1 MQILIG
7 PREEAPDRARA
18 EMGRVMPTGL
28 RRMIF
33 LLLKLLYLFLIAG
46 VLFSGGLYLAQGK
59 LIFLGTRE
67 MDRDPGDAGLAF
79 EEVRLPV
86 AGHETH
92 AWYVPVEN
100 HRGVVLFSHGNAGN
114 LSGRL
119 ESIGLLRSF
128 GFSVLAYDYGG
139 YGFSTGKPSETRCYA
154 DIRAMWDYLINVKQI
169 PPSEIVL
176 FGRSLGAAPTAE
188 LAQSVTPGAV
198 VLESAFLSVPD
209 VATAMPIV
217 GRLTWLIRHRF
228 ENKNKA
234 QNFSSPVFIIH
245 SPNDEV
251 IPYEHGRRL
260 FELAPEPKTFLD
272 IRGDHNLGFVISEPV
287 YRTGWEAFLKSA
299 GFPPIQ

>member
-1 MQILIG
+1 M
-7 PREEAPDRARA
+7 A
-18 EMGRVMPTGL
+18 TGL
-28 RRMIF
+28 RRMI
-33 LLLKLLYLFLIAG
+33 LLLVKLIYLVLIA
-46 VLFSGGLYLAQGK
+46 VALFSAGLYFAQGK

-67 MDRDPGDAGLAF
+67 MNRDPGDAGLAF
-79 EEVRLPV
+79 EEIRLPV
-86 AGHETH
+86 ADFETH
-92 AWYVPVEN
+92 GWYVPLEN

-114 LSGRL
+114 LSGRI

-139 YGFSTGKPSETRCYA
+139 YGYSTGSPSEQRLYA

-209 VATAMPIV
+209 VAKDMPIV
-217 GRLTWLIRHRF
+217 GYLTWLIRHRF
-228 ENKNKA
+228 ENKDKVGKIT
-234 QNFSSPVFIIH
+234 SPLLVVH
-245 SPNDEV
+245 SPDDEV
-251 IPYEHGRRL
+251 IPFAHGQRL
-260 FELAPEPKTFLD
+260 FELAKEPKTFLE

-287 YRTGWEAFLKSA
+287 YRPGWEAFLMSA
-299 GFPPIQ
+299 GFPPIVLGK

>member
-1 MQILIG
+1 M
-7 PREEAPDRARA
+7 A
-18 EMGRVMPTGL
+18 TGF
-28 RRMIF
+28 RRMI
-33 LLLKLLYLFLIAG
+33 LLLVKLVYLALIA
-46 VLFSGGLYLAQGK
+46 VALFSVALYLAQGK
-59 LIFLGTRE
+59 LIFLGARE

-79 EEVRLPV
+79 DDIRLPV
-86 AGHETH
+86 SGYETH
-92 AWYVPVEN
+92 AWYVPLEN

-139 YGFSTGKPSETRCYA
+139 YGYSTGTPSEERCYA
-154 DIRAMWDYLINVKQI
+154 DIRAMWDYLITVKRI
-169 PPSEIVL
+169 PEEQIVL

-209 VATAMPIV
+209 VARKMALV

-228 ENKNKA
+228 ENKNKVA
-234 QNFSSPVFIIH
+234 KITSPVLFIH
-245 SPNDEV
+245 SPDDEV

-260 FELAPEPKTFLD
+260 FELAPEPKTFLE

-287 YRTGWEAFLKSA
+287 YRPGWEAFLVSA
-299 GFPPIQ
+299 GFPAIK

>member
-1 MQILIG
+1 M
-7 PREEAPDRARA
+7 A
-18 EMGRVMPTGL
+18 TGL
-28 RRMIF
+28 RRMI
-33 LLLKLLYLFLIAG
+33 LLLAKLIYLAVIAM
-46 VLFSGGLYLAQGK
+46 VLFSAGLYFAQGR

-67 MDRDPGDAGLAF
+67 MDRDPGDAGLDF
-79 EEVRLPV
+79 EEIRLPV
-86 AGHETH
+86 AGYETH
-92 AWYVPVEN
+92 AWYVPLQN

-119 ESIGLLRSF
+119 ESIGLLRSM

-139 YGFSTGKPSETRCYA
+139 YGFSTGSPSEQRLYA

-209 VATAMPIV
+209 VARNMPIV

-228 ENKNKA
+228 ENKDKVA
-234 QNFSSPVFIIH
+234 KFTSPVLVIH
-245 SPNDEV
+245 SPDDEV
-251 IPYEHGRRL
+251 IPYAHGQRL
-260 FELAPEPKTFLD
+260 FELAREPKTFLE

-287 YRTGWEAFLKSA
+287 YRPGWEAFLVSA
-299 GFPPIQ
+299 GFPAAK

>member
-1 MQILIG
+1 M
-7 PREEAPDRARA
+7 A
-18 EMGRVMPTGL
+18 TGF
-28 RRMIF
+28 RRMI
-33 LLLKLLYLFLIAG
+33 LLLVKLIYLVLIAIA
-46 VLFSGGLYLAQGK
+46 LFSAGLYFAQGK

-67 MDRDPGDAGLAF
+67 MERDPGDAGLDF
-79 EEVRLPV
+79 EEIRLPV
-86 AGHETH
+86 AGYETH
-92 AWYVPVEN
+92 GWYVPLEN

-139 YGFSTGKPSETRCYA
+139 YGYSTGKPTEKRCYA
-154 DIRAMWDYLINVKQI
+154 DIRAMWDYLVTVKQI
-169 PPSEIVL
+169 PEEKIVL

-209 VATAMPIV
+209 VAMKMAIV

-228 ENKNKA
+228 ENKSKVGKIT
-234 QNFSSPVFIIH
+234 SPILVVH
-245 SPNDEV
+245 SPDDEV

-260 FELAPEPKTFLD
+260 FELAPEPKSFLE
-272 IRGDHNLGFVISEPV
+272 IRGDHNLGFVISESV
-287 YRTGWEAFLKSA
+287 YRPGWEAFLTSA
-299 GFPPIQ
+299 GFPAAK